1 MGMRR
6 LVAKIQLIKHGI
18 YYQWTELNHTSN
30 KKKSVKMF
38 HEQDIY
44 VYFSE
49 LEKGKNGRNYT
60 FPVTCIDTYG
70 TLK

>member
-1 MGMRR
+1 
-6 LVAKIQLIKHGI
+6 
-18 YYQWTELNHTSN
+18 
-30 KKKSVKMF
+30 MF